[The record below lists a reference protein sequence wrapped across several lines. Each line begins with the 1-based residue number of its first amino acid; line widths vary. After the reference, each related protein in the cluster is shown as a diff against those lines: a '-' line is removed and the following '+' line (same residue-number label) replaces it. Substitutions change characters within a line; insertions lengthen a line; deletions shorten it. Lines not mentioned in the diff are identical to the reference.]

1 MDNFTYENHC
11 HSFVDIHNHK
21 ALSVILLV
29 LIMGFITISNCLML
43 IGLWKTIEQ
52 FRLGQM
58 LLFIQSSI
66 GFLVGLIS
74 IPIRIATIVHAEN
87 STCLLV
93 GAQAFF
99 SVFLNLLFALLLLGV
114 AYIRYKKISDLQQ
127 NCRFQGNLKGITFVI
142 SYSLAGGAWNTYNS
156 LAYHIP
162 TLHPSFLLFLAFT
175 SMCSTIAYSHINL
188 RLIQFVRQSSNF
200 SVSNQ
205 ANRRRSEISCTKV
218 ILVLS
223 TVQILCYSPTAIA
236 WAIAGLSYFLK
247 HQIELQY
254 DSLVHWLHFLILLD
268 AGLNA
273 TIYLCYSRN
282 IKIYYKNLLYGKK
295 IEKNNIYIIQATN

>member
-1 MDNFTYENHC
+1 MHNLTYENHC
-11 HSFVDIHNHK
+11 HSFVDIHNYK
-21 ALSVILLV
+21 VLSVILLI
-29 LIMGFITISNCLML
+29 LIMSFITISNSLML
-43 IGLWKTIEQ
+43 IGLWKTIEH

-74 IPIRIATIVHAEN
+74 IPIRIVTIVYAEN

-93 GAQAFF
+93 GTQAFF

-127 NCRFQGNLKGITFVI
+127 NCTFQGNLKGIAFI
-142 SYSLAGGAWNTYNS
+142 LLYSLAGGAWNTYNS
-156 LAYHIP
+156 QANHIA

-175 SMCSTIAYSHINL
+175 SLCSTIAYSHINL
-188 RLIQFVRQSSNF
+188 RLIRFVRQSSNF
-200 SVSNQ
+200 SESKQ
-205 ANRRRSEISCTKV
+205 INRRRSEVSCTKV
-218 ILVLS
+218 ILVMS

-236 WAIAGLSYFLK
+236 WATAGLSHFLK
-247 HQIELQY
+247 YHIELQY

-268 AGLNA
+268 SGLNA

-282 IKIYYKNLLYGKK
+282 IKNYYKNLLYGKK
-295 IEKNNIYIIQATN
+295 IEKSGICIIQATN